1 MKKRMLAL
9 MMAAVMCVSI
19 AACGG
24 KAADAPAAQQETQE
38 EKKEEAAADP
48 AEAEGKEPA
57 ESAEA
62 PAEVEGKEPA
72 ETEEAPVEAVTS
84 EPAESAIEAP
94 AAATAEF
101 ASEAAEPAG
110 DALRLFVLS
119 GPTGVG
125 AMNLWAAADAGETA
139 RPYDITMTG
148 ENDEIVAALSKG
160 EADIA
165 AIATNLASTLYNKT
179 EGKISVLAVNTLGVL
194 SILAPAGLSGEEI
207 ASVADLKGK
216 TIYSPGQGANP
227 EYVLRYVLNGNGID
241 PDMDVTIQFVGEG
254 SELLSV
260 WQNDPEALIM
270 APQPVATTL
279 LMQNEGAAK
288 LFDMTD
294 EWDAVSGGQSR
305 LMMGCVV
312 VRKAYLEENPDAV
325 ETFLT
330 EYRASI
336 EKAQSDVEGTAAL
349 CESYGLIPKAAI
361 AQKAIPQC
369 GLTFITGEDMKEQ
382 LGGYLQVMYDA
393 APGSVGGALPAD
405 DFYY

>member
-1 MKKRMLAL
+1 MRKKMVAL
-9 MMAAVMCVSI
+9 MMAAVLGVTL
-19 AACGG
+19 AACSG
-24 KAADAPAAQQETQE
+24 KAADNSAPQQETQD
-38 EKKEEAAADP
+38 EKQEEAAGEP
-48 AEAEGKEPA
+48 AA

-62 PAEVEGKEPA
+62 A
-72 ETEEAPVEAVTS
+72 EAPEETAEGTAVESAEAAEAPAGETTA
-84 EPAESAIEAP
+84 AESAEAAEEGP
-94 AAATAEF
+94 AADTNEPAA
-101 ASEAAEPAG
+101 EAAEPAG
-110 DALRLFVLS
+110 DSLRLFVLS
-119 GPTGVG
+119 GPTGIG

-139 RPYDITMTG
+139 QKYDITMTG
-148 ENDEIVAALSKG
+148 ANDEIVAALSKG

-194 SILAPAGLSGEEI
+194 SMVAPAGFSGAEA

-216 TIYSPGQGANP
+216 TIYAPGQGANP
-227 EYVLRYVLNGNGID
+227 EYILRYVLSGNDVD
-241 PDMDVTIQFVGEG
+241 PDTDVTIQFVGEG
-254 SELLSV
+254 SELLTV
-260 WQNDPEALIM
+260 WQKDPEALIM

-294 EWDAVSGGQSR
+294 EWDAVSGGESR

-312 VRKAYLEENPDAV
+312 VRKAYLDENPDAV
-325 ETFLT
+325 ATFLT
-330 EYRASI
+330 EYQASI

-369 GLTFITGEDMKEQ
+369 GLTFITGEEMKEQ
-382 LGGYLQVMYDA
+382 LGGYLQVMFET
-393 APGSVGGALPAD
+393 APGSIGGALPGD

>member
-1 MKKRMLAL
+1 MVAL
-9 MMAAVMCVSI
+9 MMAAVLGVTL
-19 AACGG
+19 AACSG
-24 KAADAPAAQQETQE
+24 KAADNSAPQQETQD
-38 EKKEEAAADP
+38 EKQEEAAGEP
-48 AEAEGKEPA
+48 AA

-62 PAEVEGKEPA
+62 A
-72 ETEEAPVEAVTS
+72 EAPEETAEGTAVESAEAAEAPAGETTA
-84 EPAESAIEAP
+84 AESAEAAEEGP
-94 AAATAEF
+94 AADTNEPAA
-101 ASEAAEPAG
+101 EAAEPAG
-110 DALRLFVLS
+110 DSLRLFVLS
-119 GPTGVG
+119 GPTGIG

-139 RPYDITMTG
+139 QKYDITMTG
-148 ENDEIVAALSKG
+148 ANDEIVAALSKG

-194 SILAPAGLSGEEI
+194 SMVAPAGFSGAEA

-216 TIYSPGQGANP
+216 TIYAPGQGANP
-227 EYVLRYVLNGNGID
+227 EYILRYVLSGNDVD
-241 PDMDVTIQFVGEG
+241 PDTDVTIQFVGEG
-254 SELLSV
+254 SELLTV
-260 WQNDPEALIM
+260 WQKDPEALIM

-294 EWDAVSGGQSR
+294 EWDAVSGGESR

-312 VRKAYLEENPDAV
+312 VRKAYLDENPDAV
-325 ETFLT
+325 ATFLT
-330 EYRASI
+330 EYQASI

-369 GLTFITGEDMKEQ
+369 GLTFITGEEMKEQ
-382 LGGYLQVMYDA
+382 LGGYLQVMFET
-393 APGSVGGALPAD
+393 APGSIGGALPGD